1 MRDEPQGVSRG
12 FRDTGRQPSGPQGP
26 GGKVCVQIEKTG
38 AVPYGGVPLSV
49 VGSGNMKV
57 KQAQERHR
65 AIGYCRVSTADQA
78 DFGVSLDAQTEK
90 IRVWSVANG
99 YELADVLVDR
109 GLSGGRCDNRPALQE
124 ALKAVS
130 RGDSLVVYSLS
141 RLARSTRDTLRIAE
155 DLERRGADLVSLSEK
170 IDTTSSTGKMVF
182 RMLAVLSEFE
192 RDVISERTS
201 MAMKHLKQ
209 SGKYTGGFDPYGYR
223 CVDGELEA
231 IPEELRVIGIVQRL
245 REEGESLGSIG
256 KHLSEIG
263 IMSRVGKPFQPV
275 QIARILKASA

>member
-49 VGSGNMKV
+49 VRSGNMKA
-57 KQAQERHR
+57 KQAQAQHR

-141 RLARSTRDTLRIAE
+141 RLARSTRDTLMIAE
-155 DLERRGADLVSLSEK
+155 ALERKGADLVSLSER
-170 IDTTSSTGKMVF
+170 IDTTSSRKSASMTRLVACRPEPGPITTWVGSRPWANPRAASRPIAALPWPGSPRSPATPGASCAPRLTGWGA
-182 RMLAVLSEFE
+182 R
-192 RDVISERTS
+192 
-201 MAMKHLKQ
+201 
-209 SGKYTGGFDPYGYR
+209 
-223 CVDGELEA
+223 
-231 IPEELRVIGIVQRL
+231 
-245 REEGESLGSIG
+245 LGSG
-256 KHLSEIG
+256 VT
-263 IMSRVGKPFQPV
+263 M
-275 QIARILKASA
+275 ARCPRPWSTTRP

>member
-1 MRDEPQGVSRG
+1 MGP
-12 FRDTGRQPSGPQGP
+12 RQTNRQ
-26 GGKVCVQIEKTG
+26 
-38 AVPYGGVPLSV
+38 
-49 VGSGNMKV
+49 
-57 KQAQERHR
+57 HR
-65 AIGYCRVSTADQA
+65 AIGYARVSTVDQA
-78 DFGVSLDAQTEK
+78 DSGVSLEAQMER
-90 IRVWSVANG
+90 IRGWCLTNG
-99 YELADVLVDR
+99 YEVGEILVDR

-124 ALKAVS
+124 ALRTVS

-201 MAMKHLKQ
+201 MAMRHLRK
-209 SGKYTGGFDPYGYR
+209 SGRYTGGIEPYGYR
-223 CVDGELEA
+223 CVDGALQEVQ
-231 IPEELRVIGIVQRL
+231 EEMAVIQVIQQLRGTGASL
-245 REEGESLGSIG
+245 RGIG
-256 KHLSEIG
+256 KRLSEIG
-263 IMSRVGKPFQPV
+263 LTSRVGKPFQAV

>member
-1 MRDEPQGVSRG
+1 MSAKQ
-12 FRDTGRQPSGPQGP
+12 
-26 GGKVCVQIEKTG
+26 
-38 AVPYGGVPLSV
+38 
-49 VGSGNMKV
+49 V
-57 KQAQERHR
+57 KEQHR
-65 AIGYCRVSTADQA
+65 AVGYVRVSTADQA

-90 IRVWSVANG
+90 IRGWCLANG
-99 YELADVLVDR
+99 YELVEVMVDR

-141 RLARSTRDTLRIAE
+141 RLARSTRDTLMIA
-155 DLERRGADLVSLSEK
+155 DALERRGADLVSLSEK

-201 MAMKHLKQ
+201 MAMAHLRR

-223 CVDGELEA
+223 CVEGELEA
-231 IPEELRVIGIVQRL
+231 IPEEIETIRLIQRL
-245 REEGESLGSIG
+245 KGEGETLRAIG
-256 KHLSEIG
+256 KRLSEIG
-263 IMSRVGKPFQPV
+263 ITSRAGTPFQPMQV
-275 QIARILKASA
+275 ARILKASA